1 MKQRLLIYLCVLSLA
16 ARVVVAQAQTI
27 SEQEMVN
34 FLAALPSMS
43 IVEGKTRVDSL
54 IDKLRTDE
62 SQLDEALDW
71 AAKYLL
77 DNRSPI
83 FNPQLYDSLFVLDR
97 PGRRPLDFCFVDTLG
112 HKSSLYVLLKRDTL
126 STVFANKASEENG
139 SIVLF
144 FYSADCDHCTT
155 LLRWWHEHPDGMPRE
170 LLHHHVLAV
179 CLNDDEAL
187 WRKSLRLLPQSWLPV
202 RDLDSLIARR
212 RYDLRVLPHICI
224 FALQE

>member
-1 MKQRLLIYLCVLSLA
+1 MKQRLLIYLCVMSLA
-16 ARVVVAQAQTI
+16 ARVVVAHAQTM

-43 IVEGKTRVDSL
+43 IVEGRTSVDSM
-54 IDKLRTDE
+54 IDKLQTDE

-97 PGRRPLDFCFVDTLG
+97 PGRRPLDFSFVDTLG
-112 HKSSLYVLLKRDTL
+112 HKSSLYTLLKRDTL
-126 STVFANKASEENG
+126 STVFANKALEDND